1 MKMNGDCICGLLP
14 VGQATLH
21 CLEGCAIGEMLGM
34 VLATAFAFG
43 NAISIGLSVVLS
55 FFFGY
60 LLTVGPVL
68 RAGVPF

>member
-1 MKMNGDCICGLLP
+1 
-14 VGQATLH
+14 
-21 CLEGCAIGEMLGM
+21 MLGM